1 MAKTLHGAGLK
12 KNDVISIIAENR
24 HEFTAI
30 AFGAF
35 YLNAIVAPI
44 STLYT
49 ERKFQF
55 PNLNNRLTDIIIT
68 FKVNWMADK

>member
-1 MAKTLHGAGLK
+1 MAWTFRDFLDKSTLMAKTLHGAGLK
-12 KNDVISIIAENR
+12 RNDVISIIAENR
-24 HEFTAI
+24 HEFPAI

-49 ERKFQF
+49 ERKF
-55 PNLNNRLTDIIIT
+55 
-68 FKVNWMADK
+68 